1 MRLLY
6 YAHEF
11 KLHVP
16 PKGSGHIEAPRRL
29 DEALAGLR
37 ETGVA
42 SLYRRSRPRP
52 RGLDVFTDVHDPVYI
67 KGLLSEVEVALDSY
81 FIDNETYVG
90 PGTQAALEALAGAA
104 AEAVD
109 AVSSAGGQ
117 AFVLSRPPGHHAGV
131 SGPGLGAPSLGA
143 CLVNAAALAA
153 VRLARR
159 GLRVVLLDFDLAH
172 GNGSQEIVQT
182 FNPQGLVML
191 DIHQDWRRTFP
202 WTGEPGVAGEGN
214 VVNVNLPEGSG
225 DDVAE
230 AVMEGVAGLIDD
242 IAPDVVVVSAGFG
255 AYRGDSPLTLL
266 NVTSS
271 TFHTA
276 GSTLRRRPLVA
287 FLEGGYGAGL
297 RRGLPS
303 FLAGL
308 AGEPDPVADE
318 PTGSPPEVWE
328 EFEKL
333 NRDVVEYS

>member
-6 YAHEF
+6 YAQEF
-11 KLHVP
+11 KLHAP
-16 PKGSGHIEAPRRL
+16 PKDSGHVEAPSRL
-29 DEALAGLR
+29 EEALAGLR
-37 ETGVA
+37 ETGVER
-42 SLYRRSRPRP
+42 LYRRVRPRP
-52 RGLDVFTDVHDPVYI
+52 RRLDVFEEVHDPVYI
-67 KGLLSEVEVALDSY
+67 KGLLSELEVALDSY
-81 FIDNETYVG
+81 FIDSETYVS

-104 AEAVD
+104 VEASESI
-109 AVSSAGGQ
+109 ASAGGQ
-117 AFVLSRPPGHHAGV
+117 AFILSRPPGHHAGV

-143 CLVNAAALAA
+143 CLVNAAAFVA

-172 GNGSQEIVQT
+172 GNGSQEIVQI
-182 FNPQGLVML
+182 FNPNGLLMIDV
-191 DIHQDWRRTFP
+191 HQDWRRTFP

-214 VVNVNLPEGSG
+214 VVNVNLPGGSG
-225 DDVAE
+225 DDIAE
-230 AVMEGVAGLIDD
+230 AVIEGVAGLVDEVS
-242 IAPDVVVVSAGFG
+242 PDVVVVSAGFG

-271 TFHTA
+271 TFHAA
-276 GSTLRRRPLVA
+276 GSTLRRRPLIA

-308 AGEPDPVADE
+308 AGEPDPVEDE

-333 NRDVVEYS
+333 NRDVVEYA